1 MNDVKRIVVFG
12 ATSGIAQACL
22 RLWVARGAREVVL
35 VGRTA
40 PGLERVAADLRA
52 RGEVTATCEVLDVA
66 DAGAVDALLDRLH
79 ASGPVDVALVAFG
92 TLPDQVA
99 LQSAPDRTREALEV
113 NGVHQVVLAEQVL
126 AHMVADD
133 HGTLCVL
140 GSVAGDR
147 GRRSNYLYGSAKS
160 MVTTA
165 LRGMQHRLAQDKK
178 GKVQVVLVKP
188 GPTETPMTAHLAGT
202 KTKLAPVADVA
213 EAVVDGVA
221 AGDRVVYAPARW
233 RVVMAVVR
241 TIPDRVF
248 DHLDI

>member
-1 MNDVKRIVVFG
+1 MRDVKRIVVFG

-40 PGLERVAADLRA
+40 AGLERVAADLRA

-79 ASGPVDVALVAFG
+79 AAGPVDVALVAFG

-126 AHMVADD
+126 ARMVADD

-165 LRGMQHRLAQDKK
+165 MRGMQHRLAQ
-178 GKVQVVLVKP
+178 GGRVQVVLVKP
-188 GPTETPMTAHLAGT
+188 GPTETPMTAHLAGG

-221 AGDRVVYAPARW
+221 RGDRVVYAPARW

-241 TIPDRVF
+241 SIPDRVF

>member
-22 RLWVARGAREVVL
+22 RLWVARGAQEVTL
-35 VGRTA
+35 AGRSA

-52 RGEVTATCEVLDVA
+52 RGEVSVTVAELDVA
-66 DAGAVDALLDRLH
+66 DAGAVEALLDRVG
-79 ASGPVDVALVAFG
+79 AAGPVDVALVAFG

-99 LQSAPDRTREALEV
+99 LQTDPDRTREALEV
-113 NGVHQVVLAEQVL
+113 NGVHPVVLAEQVVTR
-126 AHMVADD
+126 MVAAD

-160 MVTTA
+160 MVATA
-165 LRGMQHRLAQDKK
+165 LRGMQHRLATSN
-178 GKVQVVLVKP
+178 VQVVLVKP
-188 GPTETPMTAHLAGT
+188 GPTDTPMTAHLAGG

-221 AGDRVVYAPARW
+221 RGDRVVYAPARW
-233 RVVMAVVR
+233 RLVMAVVR
-241 TIPDRVF
+241 SIPDRVF